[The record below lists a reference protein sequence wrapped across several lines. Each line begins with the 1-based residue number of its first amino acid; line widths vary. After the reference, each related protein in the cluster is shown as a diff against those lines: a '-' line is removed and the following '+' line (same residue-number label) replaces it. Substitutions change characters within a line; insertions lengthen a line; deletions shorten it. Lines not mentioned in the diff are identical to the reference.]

1 MPEPSSPIKVL
12 IVDDEALIR
21 AGLRALLQAADG
33 YAVVGEAA
41 SGVEAVRQSR
51 RHAPDVVLMDIRMP
65 IMDGLEATRVLAAE
79 AHPPRVLIVT
89 TFDDDEHVFEALRA
103 GASGFIVKDTPPRR
117 LLEAIRVVADGESL
131 LDPNATRRLIGAF
144 VGRARRDP
152 VDTLTPRERDV
163 LEQVALGR
171 SNSEIAE
178 TLFLGVTTVKTHVG
192 RILEKL
198 GARDRVQLVVA
209 AYEAGVVSV
218 GRAAR
223 SP

>member
-1 MPEPSSPIKVL
+1 VPEPSSPIKVL

-33 YAVVGEAA
+33 FAVVGEAA

-178 TLFLGVTTVKTHVG
+178 ALFLGVTTVKTHVG

>member
-1 MPEPSSPIKVL
+1 MPEPSSPVKVL

-178 TLFLGVTTVKTHVG
+178 ALFLGVTTVKTHVG

>member
-1 MPEPSSPIKVL
+1 VPEPSSPIKVL

-33 YAVVGEAA
+33 FAVVGEAA

>member
-51 RHAPDVVLMDIRMP
+51 RYAPDVVLMDIRMP

-144 VGRARRDP
+144 VGGARRDP

-178 TLFLGVTTVKTHVG
+178 ALFLGVTTVKTHVG

>member
-1 MPEPSSPIKVL
+1 VPEPSSPVKVL

-178 TLFLGVTTVKTHVG
+178 ALFLGVTTVKTHVG